1 MRRICFREEWSR
13 GARKGEES
21 IFFWLGKDLEIAG
34 KGEGSRYTFFV
45 GLRDVGKVEREAQI
59 QETKS
64 LRSGVQ
70 FLVVGAQY

>member
-1 MRRICFREEWSR
+1 MQERVKRAYFFGWAKIWKSPGKE
-13 GARKGEES
+13 KGRA
-21 IFFWLGKDLEIAG
+21 IL
-34 KGEGSRYTFFV
+34 FFV